1 MATVTGSQ
9 RNKVLV
15 VDTVNTGQGANEL
28 YAMNQNVRTSDN
40 VTFNNVT
47 IAGSISGYATE
58 SYVGT
63 QISNL
68 VDSSPAALNTLNELA
83 AAIGDDASF
92 STTVTNSIA
101 LKSPLASPTFTGTVT
116 TPNLTIG
123 SGNKIK
129 FANNDYIRYD
139 DAVGVGRFH
148 FDADGGTNNA
158 SVQAATFVGALSGN
172 ATTATTATNAAKW
185 TTARN
190 LVVTLTG
197 AVTGTATQSVDGT
210 TGKTWTVATTATS
223 DPTLTLAGDV
233 TGSATFTNLGNA
245 TLTATVANNSHT
257 HNNLTNY
264 VLKAGDTMT
273 GGLTGTTATFSGN
286 AQVGGALK
294 ITEAGTAQNLLIGNQ
309 DSGGTNKPAMIMG
322 VNGYLR
328 FGHGSSWSGEGG
340 TFTEKLR
347 VDNDTDVISG
357 NFQIG
362 STTVIDSSR
371 NLINIGT
378 ISSGAITSTVTNTGD
393 ATLLTLHH
401 DTGSDLTQQK
411 SFIDFS
417 FEDDNTNETPQVRI
431 GAEVG
436 QNANAD
442 SQEKEGSGAFV
453 VYTNNANTTAG
464 SAGTSLAE
472 RFRVDYVGNTTS
484 TGIVTA
490 TGGNS
495 TNWNTA
501 HGWGNHASAG
511 YVTSSGNTIIG
522 TDTDL
527 SFSGANVLSTIA
539 LTDGVITAYT
549 NRVLTP
555 ANIGAPE
562 LSASYRTTS
571 AVDGAVSSAGWV
583 TVATNTSGRKHG
595 EIIVSDSDSSDH
607 AFIRIDWM
615 RSYADSNFSV
625 LQVGGHSNRIT
636 GVRVL
641 SQDSDNTY
649 GVKLLQV
656 YVTTG
661 STYGVRVNTVGGPRG
676 FGTHSTVTPVIE
688 NTKVGYTLHG
698 NELTGLD
705 AVSLAAEEGI
715 KAGGIVYASGGS
727 STN

>member
-139 DAVGVGRFH
+139 DANGVGRFH

-210 TGKTWTVATTATS
+210 AGKTWTVATTATS

-245 TLTATVANNSHT
+245 TLTTTVANNSHT

-273 GGLTGTTATFSGN
+273 GALTVPT
-286 AQVGGALK
+286 LK
-294 ITEAGTAQNLLIGNQ
+294 
-309 DSGGTNKPAMIMG
+309 
-322 VNGYLR
+322 
-328 FGHGSSWSGEGG
+328 
-340 TFTEKLR
+340 
-347 VDNDTDVISG
+347 
-357 NFQIG
+357 
-362 STTVIDSSR
+362 
-371 NLINIGT
+371 
-378 ISSGAITSTVTNTGD
+378 
-393 ATLLTLHH
+393 LTL
-401 DTGSDLTQQK
+401 
-411 SFIDFS
+411 
-417 FEDDNTNETPQVRI
+417 
-431 GAEVG
+431 
-436 QNANAD
+436 
-442 SQEKEGSGAFV
+442 
-453 VYTNNANTTAG
+453 
-464 SAGTSLAE
+464 
-472 RFRVDYVGNTTS
+472 
-484 TGIVTA
+484 
-490 TGGNS
+490 NS
-495 TNWNTA
+495 TN
-501 HGWGNHASAG
+501 ASAH
-511 YVTSSGNTIIG
+511 
-522 TDTDL
+522 
-527 SFSGANVLSTIA
+527 
-539 LTDGVITAYT
+539 
-549 NRVLTP
+549 R
-555 ANIGAPE
+555 
-562 LSASYRTTS
+562 
-571 AVDGAVSSAGWV
+571 
-583 TVATNTSGRKHG
+583 
-595 EIIVSDSDSSDH
+595 
-607 AFIRIDWM
+607 M
-615 RSYADSNFSV
+615 SV
-625 LQVGGHSNRIT
+625 
-636 GVRVL
+636 
-641 SQDSDNTY
+641 
-649 GVKLLQV
+649 
-656 YVTTG
+656 
-661 STYGVRVNTVGGPRG
+661 
-676 FGTHSTVTPVIE
+676 
-688 NTKVGYTLHG
+688 
-698 NELTGLD
+698 
-705 AVSLAAEEGI
+705 
-715 KAGGIVYASGGS
+715 
-727 STN
+727 